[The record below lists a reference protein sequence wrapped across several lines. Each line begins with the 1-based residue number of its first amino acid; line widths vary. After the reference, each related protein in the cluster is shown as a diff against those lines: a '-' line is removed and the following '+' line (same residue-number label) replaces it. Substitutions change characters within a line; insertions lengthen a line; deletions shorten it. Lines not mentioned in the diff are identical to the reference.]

1 MKSILALLFL
11 TLFHHVATSQYLTE
25 EKELKIDKDGWYY
38 KKDQVFNGLVFSR
51 YANNQIKS
59 IYGVKNGVL
68 YGEYK
73 TYYLDSVYNS
83 EQFQDSIVLNKL
95 LAEKSL
101 LDKSLSELT
110 KDTLVSYNEL
120 TNFISEDAGGIKKWE
135 KIQAKAIDGNL
146 KEDSKTLWDR
156 GQSLIKIHK
165 DKKELQQKKLGNL
178 EVLIKTIEREKS
190 KQVHE
195 GIIAEIENYQGSGS
209 DPRRIAGPYTSFHK
223 NGKKKVIKVY
233 VPLTTTHFDQNENK
247 LSEEKEG
254 EKRFYINNLLSSV
267 VTKNKTIIYEEG
279 RKHRVE
285 FKNTNENIQID
296 STFYASGLISKVEEW
311 QDNKKIKISLFND
324 KGKLI
329 QFTMHYDVL
338 NLESNFDHNSGKTI
352 IYDDLAHNKS
362 ESFYYENGK
371 KKLES
376 TYFNDVKNG
385 LEIAYYETGNLE
397 RETIYLKGK
406 KHKDEI
412 LYWSHTTKEP
422 KQILNEE
429 YATEIEKSRRNAD
442 KKNIKTYIEGSL
454 IGTNLFDSLGR
465 KQQWNLMKNNKNQG
479 TFELYYPSGSLRAK
493 GNIDTLSM
501 AKDHFLGDYFEYH
514 EQGYY
519 KGSVW
524 VQDVLMHLNYRMD
537 GKVIDKRS
545 HPVYFGEKFAEDI
558 IGNPFIL
565 GNIEVAEF
573 DFPVYAE
580 NMFSLAF
587 LNSTCAQL
595 GEGWRLPTKDE
606 LQLIFD
612 SLCVSSKSTFHDGKN
627 YNLYLTSETF
637 SKTYSLKEAD
647 EINERWRLY
656 FSGGETE
663 KTITFVSCLQFVK
676 PTEQPIWVNNAFGT
690 GESGITKSA
699 IRAVRTIKQ

>member
-11 TLFHHVATSQYLTE
+11 TLFHHLATSQYLTE
-25 EKELKIDKDGWYY
+25 EKELKIDNDGWYY
-38 KKDQVFNGLVFSR
+38 KNDQVFNGVVFSR
-51 YANNQIKS
+51 YTNNQIKS

-73 TYYLDSVYNS
+73 TYYLDSVFNS

-95 LAEKSL
+95 LVEKSL
-101 LDKSLSELT
+101 LDQSLSELT

-120 TNFISEDAGGIKKWE
+120 TNFISEDAGGLKKWE

-178 EVLIKTIEREKS
+178 EVLTKTIEREKS
-190 KQVHE
+190 KQVYE
-195 GIIAEIENYQGSGS
+195 SIIAEIENYQGSGS
-209 DPRRIAGPYTSFHK
+209 NPKRIVGPYTTFHL
-223 NGKKKVIKVY
+223 NGKKKMEKIY
-233 VPLTTTHFDQNENK
+233 DPSTTSHYDQNGNK
-247 LSEEKEG
+247 LLEETKE

-279 RKHRVE
+279 RKYRVE
-285 FKNTNENIQID
+285 FKNPNENNQID

-329 QFTMHYDVL
+329 QLTMHYDVL

-352 IYDDLAHNKS
+352 IYDDLAHNKH

-376 TYFNDVKNG
+376 TYFDDLKNG
-385 LEIAYYETGNLE
+385 LEIAYYETGILE

-406 KHKDEI
+406 KHKKEVS
-412 LYWSHTTKEP
+412 YWNHKPEKP
-422 KQILNEE
+422 KD
-429 YATEIEKSRRNAD
+429 EIEKDS
-442 KKNIKTYIEGSL
+442 KKGNKKIVETFNNGLLTERIIY
-454 IGTNLFDSLGR
+454 DSLGR
-465 KQQWNLMKNNKNQG
+465 RKEWHTIKNNKNQG
-479 TFELYYPSGSLRAK
+479 AFELYYPSDALRAK
-493 GNIDTLSM
+493 GNIDTLSK
-501 AKDHFLGDYFEYH
+501 AKDYFLGDYFEYH

-524 VQDVLMHLNYRMD
+524 VQDVLMHLYYRMD

-545 HPVYFGEKFAEDI
+545 HPYYFGEKFAEEI
-558 IGNPFIL
+558 IGNPLNL
-565 GNIEVAEF
+565 GNIEVAEY
-573 DFPVYAE
+573 DFPLYVEE
-580 NMFSLAF
+580 NIILFDPNFECTKM
-587 LNSTCAQL
+587 

-612 SLCVSSKSTFHDGKN
+612 SLCVSNKSTFHDGKN
-627 YNLYLTSETF
+627 YNLYLSSETRTNT
-637 SKTYSLKEAD
+637 STIRLLAVANNGVEAD
-647 EINERWRLY
+647 VERTY
-656 FSGGETE
+656 
-663 KTITFVSCLQFVK
+663 IIHSCLQFVS
-676 PTEQPIWVNNAFGT
+676 PTKQPIWVDNSRLSHQT
-690 GESGITKSA
+690 RITKSA
-699 IRAVRTIKQ
+699 VRAVRTIKQ

>member
-1 MKSILALLFL
+1 MKLILALLFL
-11 TLFHHVATSQYLTE
+11 SLFHHVATSQYLTE

-38 KKDQVFNGLVFSR
+38 KNDQVFNGLVFSR
-51 YANNQIKS
+51 YTNNQIKS

-110 KDTLVSYNEL
+110 KDTLSSYSEL

-178 EVLIKTIEREKS
+178 EVLAKTIEREKS

-223 NGKKKVIKVY
+223 NGK
-233 VPLTTTHFDQNENK
+233 
-247 LSEEKEG
+247 
-254 EKRFYINNLLSSV
+254 
-267 VTKNKTIIYEEG
+267 
-279 RKHRVE
+279 
-285 FKNTNENIQID
+285 
-296 STFYASGLISKVEEW
+296 ISKVEEW
-311 QDNKKIKISLFND
+311 QGNKKIKISFFNE

-329 QFTMHYDVL
+329 QLTMYYDVL
-338 NLESNFDHNSGKTI
+338 NLESKFDNNSGKTI
-352 IYDDLAHNKS
+352 IYDDLAHNKR

-397 RETIYLKGK
+397 RETTYLKGK

-412 LYWSHTTKEP
+412 LYWNHTTKEP

-429 YATEIEKSRRNAD
+429 RATEIEKSRRNAD
-442 KKNIKTYIEGSL
+442 KKNIKTYNEGSL
-454 IGTNLFDSLGR
+454 IGTNLYDSLGR
-465 KQQWNLMKNNKNQG
+465 KQQWNSIKNNKNQG
-479 TFELYYPSGSLRAK
+479 AFELYYPSGELKAK

-501 AKDHFLGDYFEYH
+501 AKDHFFGDYFEYH

-524 VQDVLMHLNYRMD
+524 VQDVLMHLYYRMD
-537 GKVIDKRS
+537 GKLIDYRS
-545 HPVYFGEKFAEDI
+545 HPFYFGEKFAEEI
-558 IGNPFIL
+558 IGSPFNL
-565 GNIEVAEF
+565 GDIEVAEN
-573 DFPVYAE
+573 DFPLYVE
-580 NMFSLAF
+580 DHFSIEA
-587 LNSTCAQL
+587 LNYTCTKL

-606 LQLIFD
+606 LKLIYD
-612 SLCVSSKSTFHDGKN
+612 SLCVSNKSTFHDGKN
-627 YNLYLTSETF
+627 YNLYFTSETF
-637 SKTYSLKEAD
+637 SKTIVKENVLVGLGKPPQD
-647 EINERWRLY
+647 RE
-656 FSGGETE
+656 ETY
-663 KTITFVSCLQFVK
+663 TYYVCLQFVGR
-676 PTEQPIWVNNAFGT
+676 TLQPIWVNNLIWLG
-690 GESGITKSA
+690 GVTKSA
-699 IRAVRTIKQ
+699 VRAVRTIKQ

>member
-51 YANNQIKS
+51 YENNQIKS

-178 EVLIKTIEREKS
+178 EVLAKTIEREKS

-233 VPLTTTHFDQNENK
+233 VPLSTTHFDQNENK

-311 QDNKKIKISLFND
+311 QDNKKIKISIFNEM
-324 KGKLI
+324 GKLI
-329 QFTMHYDVL
+329 QLTYHYSLVED
-338 NLESNFDHNSGKTI
+338 ETAYYQK
-352 IYDDLAHNKS
+352 LAYNKR
-362 ESFYYENGK
+362 EIFYYENGK

-376 TYFNDVKNG
+376 TYLDDLKNG

-397 RETIYLKGK
+397 RETIFLKGK
-406 KHKDEI
+406 KHENEI
-412 LYWSHTTKEP
+412 SYWNYTTEKPIAE
-422 KQILNEE
+422 IEN
-429 YATEIEKSRRNAD
+429 YTTEIEKIRKNAR
-442 KKNIKTYIEGSL
+442 IKTLETFNNGLLSERIIY
-454 IGTNLFDSLGR
+454 DSLGR
-465 KQQWNLMKNNKNQG
+465 RKEFNAIKNNKNQG
-479 TFELYYPSGSLRAK
+479 AFELYFPSGAIKYK
-493 GNIDTLSM
+493 GNIDTLSKS
-501 AKDHFLGDYFEYH
+501 KDHFFGDYFEYN
-514 EQGYY
+514 EQGDILIHFYY
-519 KGSVW
+519 
-524 VQDVLMHLNYRMD
+524 RTD
-537 GKVIDKRS
+537 GRYVNKRS
-545 HPVYFGEKFAEDI
+545 TSYYFGEKFPEEI
-558 IGNPFIL
+558 IGNPFRL
-565 GNIEVAEF
+565 GSIEVAEF
-573 DFPVYAE
+573 DFPVYAGR
-580 NMFSLAF
+580 MFNLEF
-587 LNSTCAQL
+587 LNNTCASL

-606 LQLIFD
+606 LKLIYD
-612 SLCVSSKSTFHDGKN
+612 SLCVSNKSIFHDGKN
-627 YNLYLTSETF
+627 YNLYLTGETF
-637 SKTYSLKEAD
+637 SKTILKENVLVGLGRPPQD
-647 EINERWRLY
+647 REE
-656 FSGGETE
+656 
-663 KTITFVSCLQFVK
+663 TITYYVCLQFVSPSK
-676 PTEQPIWVNNAFGT
+676 QPNWVNQFT
-690 GESGITKSA
+690 MYGEINKSA
-699 IRAVRTIKQ
+699 VRAVRTIEQ